1 MQIVTTAELLAEGLR
16 HPDIRHLVDIGELH
30 RVRRGAYLRGPDQRL
45 VAEQQHRALIQAV
58 AAAHPDAVLSHVS
71 AAVLHDLPVP
81 LRSLARVHLTKQ
93 GRNTGSKR
101 LDRSY
106 LHRVTQEI
114 PTVVVEELVVTDL
127 PTTVLDLIRALQP
140 ADAVAVADRALALGL
155 DRAELLERIGRER
168 GRRGNANAR
177 RVLLFADR
185 LAESAGE
192 SWTRWAFHCAGLPAP
207 KLQVEFFDHRGV
219 PVARVD
225 FDWPEWGVCA
235 EFDGEIKYGR
245 LLRPGQ
251 GVADVIRAEK
261 SREEELRRAS
271 GRWLVR
277 VITRELDDLAELR
290 RTILDAAGH
299 AARRAG

>member
-1 MQIVTTAELLAEGLR
+1 M
-16 HPDIRHLVDIGELH
+16 
-30 RVRRGAYLRGPDQRL
+30 
-45 VAEQQHRALIQAV
+45 
-58 AAAHPDAVLSHVS
+58 
-71 AAVLHDLPVP
+71 
-81 LRSLARVHLTKQ
+81 
-93 GRNTGSKR
+93 
-101 LDRSY
+101 
-106 LHRVTQEI
+106 
-114 PTVVVEELVVTDL
+114 
-127 PTTVLDLIRALQP
+127 
-140 ADAVAVADRALALGL
+140 
-155 DRAELLERIGRER
+155 
-168 GRRGNANAR
+168 
-177 RVLLFADR
+177 LLFADR

-277 VITRELDDLAELR
+277 VIARELDDLAELR